1 MCSKNDLNT
10 FLQILQNGHHVRI
23 ISHRNPDGDAIGSMI
38 AFAHICEYYKLSYDL
53 ILIDPIPENL
63 LFFVEDIN
71 FSYFD
76 SSSDNDEIQ
85 NEQTD
90 IIAFLDCGQINRA
103 GTICDYILPHQ
114 KIINIDH
121 HMSNPLFGDFN
132 CVLDISSTCELLY
145 NIMKTLDIPLTQKI
159 ALALYIGILTDT
171 GLFQFDKVTTQ
182 THQIIAYLMEF
193 GIDHFKIYQNIYQ
206 THPIS
211 WIPLLKKGIENLELF
226 DDDSIAIMTFSHSD
240 ISMDKEGFDDTH
252 VLFPIMLSTKSI
264 RVCAILKE
272 KEDNMI
278 SASLRSKDNTNVADI
293 AQIFGGGGH
302 IRAAGCR
309 SSQYSLQEFKKIIYT
324 EIKKHL

>member
-1 MCSKNDLNT
+1 MSSINKLNN

-23 ISHRNPDGDAIGSMI
+23 ISHRNPDGDAIGSML
-38 AFAHICEYYKLSYDL
+38 AFAHICEYYKLNYDI
-53 ILIDPIPENL
+53 ILIDPVPKNL
-63 LFFVEDIN
+63 LFIVENIN
-71 FSYFD
+71 INYLNSTII
-76 SSSDNDEIQ
+76 DEIQ

-90 IIAFLDCGQINRA
+90 IIAFLDCGQNDRA
-103 GTICDYILPHQ
+103 GSLCDYILPHQ

-145 NIMKTLDIPLTQKI
+145 NIIKKLNIPLTQKI
-159 ALALYIGILTDT
+159 ATAIYVGILTDT
-171 GLFQFDKVTTQ
+171 GLFQYNKVTAQ
-182 THQIIAYLMEF
+182 THQVLAHLMEF
-193 GIDHFKIYQNIYQ
+193 DIDHFKIYQNIYQ

-226 DDDSIAIMTFSHSD
+226 DNNTIAIMSFSYDD
-240 ISMDKEGFDDTH
+240 ISMAKDGFDDTH
-252 VLFPIMLSTKSI
+252 ILFPIMLSTKSI

-278 SASLRSKDNTNVADI
+278 SVSLRSKDQINVAEI
-293 AQIFGGGGH
+293 AQVFDGGGH

-309 SSQYSLQEFKKIIYT
+309 SSKYSLQEFKKNIYI

>member
-1 MCSKNDLNT
+1 MSSINELNT
-10 FLQILQNGHHVRI
+10 FLQILQSGHHVRI
-23 ISHRNPDGDAIGSMI
+23 VSHRNPDGDAIGSMV

-53 ILIDPIPENL
+53 VLIDPIPENL

-71 FSYFD
+71 FSYLE
-76 SSSDNDEIQ
+76 SSDIDEVQ

-90 IIAFLDCGQINRA
+90 IIAFVDCGQINRA
-103 GTICDYILPHQ
+103 GAICDYILPHQ

-145 NIMKTLDIPLTQKI
+145 NMMKTLDIPLNQKI
-159 ALALYIGILTDT
+159 ASALYVGILTDT

-182 THQIIAYLMEF
+182 THQIIAHLMEF
-193 GIDHFKIYQNIYQ
+193 NIDHFKIYQNIYQ
-206 THPIS
+206 THPVS
-211 WIPLLKKGIENLELF
+211 WIPLLKKGIDNLELF
-226 DDDSIAIMTFSHSD
+226 DNDTIAIMSFSHND
-240 ISMDKEGFDDTH
+240 ITMNKEGFDDTH
-252 VLFPIMLSTKSI
+252 VLFPIMLSTKSV

-278 SASLRSKDNTNVADI
+278 SASLRSKDDTNVAEI
-293 AQIFGGGGH
+293 AQIFDGGGH

-309 SSQYSLQEFKKIIYT
+309 SSKYSLQEFKKIIYT